1 MIAPGSVAITGIGSV
16 SCFGPLEGLI
26 GARQCPPRPLDWQD
40 HATAFAVA
48 PFRPAAVVPGLKTRR
63 LDRLSAWSLVAAALA
78 LRDAQIDLDQQD
90 RSRCAVVLGSGF
102 GCIETTE
109 AFFRTVAEWGYG
121 KADPILFP
129 DSLDNSPASHVAKH
143 FALTGP
149 NIALSCRGVSGEAAL
164 IEAASLLRA
173 GEADL
178 AIVMAGDTLTRPLYQ
193 WMEAAGLLS
202 PRPGGFTP
210 GEGLAA
216 LVMEPAG
223 PPDGRG
229 ATVYATFE
237 RGAMGSD
244 PTATGSSWPRDGRA
258 VARVIRRALAGAHP
272 SSIRWIVS
280 CTNGSAAL
288 ASVEAAAVR
297 EVFGSSRGAPVLAP
311 KSILGEFDGSGV
323 LRLVAALSGLPS
335 GIRGLGMMLGASAG
349 GGCAALLLNVP

>member
-1 MIAPGSVAITGIGSV
+1 MTAPGIAITGIGSV

-26 GARQCPPRPLDWQD
+26 GARECQPRPLDWQD
-40 HATAFAVA
+40 HGVAFSVA

-78 LRDAQIDLDQQD
+78 LRDAKIDLDQEN

-178 AIVMAGDTLTRPLYQ
+178 AIVMAGDTLTRPLYE
-193 WMEAAGLLS
+193 WMRAAGLLC
-202 PRPGGFTP
+202 PRRGGFVP

-216 LVMEPAG
+216 LVLEPAG
-223 PPDGRG
+223 RLNSRA

-237 RGAMGSD
+237 RGAMSSD
-244 PTATGSSWPRDGRA
+244 PRATGSSWPRKGRA
-258 VARVIRRALAGAHP
+258 VARAIRGALGEAAP
-272 SSIRWIVS
+272 SCIRWIVS
-280 CTNGSAAL
+280 CANGSAAL
-288 ASVEAAAVR
+288 ARVEAAAVR
-297 EVFGSSRGAPVLAP
+297 EVFGSPCPAPVLAP
-311 KSILGEFDGSGV
+311 KAIIGEFDGSGV
-323 LRLVAALSGLPS
+323 LRLVAALSGIPS
-335 GIRGLGMMLGASAG
+335 GIRGLGMMLGASTG